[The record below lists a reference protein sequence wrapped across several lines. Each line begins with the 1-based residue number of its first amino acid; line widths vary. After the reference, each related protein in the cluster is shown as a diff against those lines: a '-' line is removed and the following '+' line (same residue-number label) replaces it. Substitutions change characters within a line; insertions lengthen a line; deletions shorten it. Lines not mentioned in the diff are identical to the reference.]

1 MWSSLLIMHLKRL
14 CCAGKYQSGGTG
26 TSRDLS
32 TADLPGTTISVISG
46 DTDGLTIRS
55 HNCCL
60 CWVAC
65 FPLGFYIFPCWQFL
79 SWIMEAL
86 GIPLVCSFYL
96 PNIFLLTYWQFF
108 SSVQTKPITAV
119 LVDSYTLDLANGL
132 QQGLERRG
140 YRENNTFNA
149 KLIGYILLIY
159 FLNLK

>member
-1 MWSSLLIMHLKRL
+1 MVVTPYNAPEASLLCRKVSVRRDRDRKEPEYCWFARYRHLCHQWWHWRL
-14 CCAGKYQSGGTG
+14 DYKIPQLLFMLSGLF
-26 TSRDLS
+26 SFRFLYLS
-32 TADLPGTTISVISG
+32 MLA
-46 DTDGLTIRS
+46 
-55 HNCCL
+55 
-60 CWVAC
+60 
-65 FPLGFYIFPCWQFL
+65 
-79 SWIMEAL
+79 
-86 GIPLVCSFYL
+86 IPLLNHGSTGDPTSVCSFYL